1 MAIMSDNGSPAT
13 HPLLDLLARSETN
26 GDSSPGTE
34 GSALRLRRSSR
45 QGAQRFSIPREG
57 VPQVGA
63 EEYRDTMEAV
73 GRLAGKVA
81 HHLNNL
87 LTVVQGNAAYL
98 EEALDEAQVDGRFVS
113 ELREIRNACGRAS
126 EFTTQLLAISGS
138 RWYEP
143 RIVDLRTLVS
153 DMDLGHF
160 FPADV
165 VFCTDFTA
173 LTCPVR
179 VDPTHLEE
187 VVMGLVLNAREAVA
201 GHGTVRVAVDHLPGT
216 KTDGTAS
223 KGWVQ
228 LEVSDSGRGMDRET
242 LSRVFHPFFSTR
254 PFLEERGLG
263 LSVACGIVRQC
274 GGTMTVSS
282 APGRGATVR
291 VWLPA
296 AALIEASE
304 SGATSGLSLD
314 A

>member
-1 MAIMSDNGSPAT
+1 MSDNGSPAT
-13 HPLLDLLARSETN
+13 HPVLDLQARSDTN
-26 GDSSPGTE
+26 GAPSPGTE
-34 GSALRLRRSSR
+34 HSVLRLRRSSR
-45 QGAQRFSIPREG
+45 QAAHRFSMPHVGMPEVG
-57 VPQVGA
+57 V
-63 EEYRDTMEAV
+63 EEYRDTLEAV

-98 EEALDEAQVDGRFVS
+98 EDALDEELDDGRFAS
-113 ELREIRNACGRAS
+113 EIREIRNACGRAS
-126 EFTTQLLAISGS
+126 EFTTQLLSMSGS

-143 RIVDLRTLVS
+143 RVVDLRTLVA

-160 FPADV
+160 FPDDV

-173 LTCPVR
+173 LACPVR
-179 VDPTHLEE
+179 VDPTHLQE

-201 GHGTVRVAVDHLPGT
+201 GHGTVRVAIDHLPGT
-216 KTDGTAS
+216 KTDGSTS

-228 LEVSDSGRGMDRET
+228 LEVSDSGLGMDRET

-263 LSVACGIVRQC
+263 LSVACGIVRQS
-274 GGTMTVSS
+274 GGTMKISS
-282 APGRGATVR
+282 APGHGTTAR

-304 SGATSGLSLD
+304 RGPASALSLD
-314 A
+314 D